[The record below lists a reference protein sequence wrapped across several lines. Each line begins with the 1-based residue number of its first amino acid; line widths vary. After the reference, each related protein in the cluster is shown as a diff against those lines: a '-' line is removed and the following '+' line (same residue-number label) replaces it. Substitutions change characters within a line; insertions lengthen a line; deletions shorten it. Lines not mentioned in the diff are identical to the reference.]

1 MTEETIPADSLKA
14 ADLIRD
20 EARRAPDKPGVYRM
34 YGEDG
39 ACLYVGKARSL
50 KKRILQ
56 YAQGRF
62 HTQRIGLMVS
72 LTRSMELVV
81 TASETEALLLESNF
95 IKKLKPRFNVVLQV
109 RPDIAASRGLPW
121 YSWVGGLYGAIFVVA
136 AAWGVPRLGVATT
149 IILMVAGQLL
159 LSVVLDHFGAM
170 GMPKQPISLGR
181 VAGIGLVIAGVL
193 MVRKF

>member
-1 MTEETIPADSLKA
+1 MNPSLLAILAVVLGGA
-14 ADLIRD
+14 ATALQ
-20 EARRAPDKPGVYRM
+20 APTNAKMMGAVGSPVNAAFVSFAVGTAALGVL
-34 YGEDG
+34 
-39 ACLYVGKARSL
+39 A
-50 KKRILQ
+50 
-56 YAQGRF
+56 
-62 HTQRIGLMVS
+62 
-72 LTRSMELVV
+72 
-81 TASETEALLLESNF
+81 
-95 IKKLKPRFNVVLQV
+95 VVLQV
-109 RPDIAASRGLPW
+109 RPDIAASRALPW
-121 YSWVGGLYGAIFVVA
+121 YAWVGGLYGAIFVVA